1 MQGRRIVAAALGAG
15 LVVGAVIVALRAFR
29 ENSPSPSAMN
39 AVTAAAMSA
48 SVPTSASVGKARPE
62 VAAVL
67 PDSFAG
73 TAVPHLPLDAR
84 GHLAVDR
91 VVRDFFDYFLTAQ
104 HQMPAGALDAAVRRA
119 VAAQLDGTPAQDE
132 ALDLWR
138 RYGAY
143 RDALER
149 LAVLQQPAGA
159 SGVDLEAARAA
170 FAERAVVA
178 SRTLGPAW
186 SEAFFGRE
194 WRHAAYAIERLRIMR
209 DGTLNDAQKAAR
221 LSVLVETLPPDER
234 EALRRETDAQAT
246 IATVASLDAQAS
258 GLSTEA
264 LRARAAEALGAQA
277 AARIVEMHEAEAAW
291 RARYADYATQRARI
305 DAMPLAPDEREAQR
319 AKLRERT
326 FSDPGERVRAASLDR
341 TAD

>member
-1 MQGRRIVAAALGAG
+1 MRVRPIVAAALGAG
-15 LVVGAVIVALRAFR
+15 LVAGAAIVAPRAFHGGALRPSAPDGAAVI
-29 ENSPSPSAMN
+29 
-39 AVTAAAMSA
+39 AASMPMSA
-48 SVPTSASVGKARPE
+48 SVAQVPPE
-62 VAAVL
+62 VSGAL

-73 TAVPHLPLDAR
+73 TAVPHLPLDAH
-84 GHLAVDR
+84 GHLEVDHA
-91 VVRDFFDYFLTAQ
+91 VRDFFDYFLTAQ

-119 VAAQLDGTPAQDE
+119 VAAQLEGTPAQDE

-143 RDALER
+143 RDGLER

-170 FAERAVVA
+170 FAERAAVA

-194 WRHAAYAIERLRIMR
+194 WRHAAYAIERFKVMR
-209 DGTLNDAQKAAR
+209 DSTLSDVQKAAR
-221 LSVLVETLPPDER
+221 LDTLTAALPPDER
-234 EALRRETDAQAT
+234 EALRRETAAQAR

-258 GLSTEA
+258 GLSTDA
-264 LRARAAEALGAQA
+264 LRARATEALGAQT
-277 AARIVEMHEAEAAW
+277 AARVVEMHEAEAAW
-291 RARYADYATQRARI
+291 RARYADYAAQRARI
-305 DAMPLAPDEREAQR
+305 DATAQAPDEREARR
-319 AKLRERT
+319 AKLRERS

-341 TAD
+341 AAD